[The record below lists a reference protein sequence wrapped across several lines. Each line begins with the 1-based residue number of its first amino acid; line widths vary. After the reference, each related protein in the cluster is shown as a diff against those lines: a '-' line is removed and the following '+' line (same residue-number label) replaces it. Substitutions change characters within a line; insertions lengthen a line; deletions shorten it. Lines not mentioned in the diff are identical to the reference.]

1 MVQYKSIGL
10 IGAIILVSYEIV
22 IGQVFE
28 RLTVLRPTPGRI
40 EYYDCLCICGTEKAI
55 RKYSLLRGYTRSCGC
70 LRREAMVVKATKHG
84 YSFTPMYS
92 VWAGMVQRCRNPKHK
107 TYAEYGGRGIT
118 VCDEWEYSAETFC
131 AWAEAN
137 GYKAGL
143 ELDRIDNNG
152 NYEPGNCHFVTKSQ
166 NARNTRVNILV
177 TLNGET
183 MTIHE
188 ARERFTPHFK
198 MSNIY
203 GKYYRGVPHEEIF
216 ELTST
221 LRGDRDVIKNSTEGG
236 HKEL

>member
-1 MVQYKSIGL
+1 MVQFNNIYH
-10 IGAIILVSYEIV
+10 VH
-22 IGQVFE
+22 IGQVFG
-28 RLTVLRPTPGRI
+28 RLTVLREDTKALR
-40 EYYDCLCICGTEKAI
+40 YICQCSCDGKEKSISKYALIHGT
-55 RKYSLLRGYTRSCGC
+55 TQSCGC
-70 LRREAMVVKATKHG
+70 LRKEIMTKKATKHG
-84 YSFTPMYS
+84 FAFKPIYT

-118 VCDEWEYSAETFC
+118 VCSEWEYSAETFC
-131 AWAEAN
+131 TWAEAN
-137 GYKAGL
+137 GYETGL

-152 NYEPGNCHFVTKSQ
+152 NYCPENCHFVTKSQ

-216 ELTST
+216 ELAST
-221 LRGDRDVIKNSTEGG
+221 LGGDRDVIKNSSEGG
-236 HKEL
+236 HT